1 MHCSKREAVDV
12 NNEIERVGEVPDDE
26 GRNRFRLAQSLAQA
40 GARQS
45 AEKTNETLEF
55 TSFPKRDFFE
65 NSAEDQLGEPLTIR
79 EVARIFRCS
88 TWTVRQRHLR
98 SGLPH
103 FRIGRKGKLLFYRK
117 QVMQWI
123 LDKQEKEGR

>member
-1 MHCSKREAVDV
+1 M
-12 NNEIERVGEVPDDE
+12 NNEIERALNVPEDE
-26 GRNRFRLAQSLAQA
+26 GRSQFRIAHSLAQA

-45 AEKTNETLEF
+45 MEKANETLEL
-55 TSFPKRDFFE
+55 SRFPKRDFYDE
-65 NSAEDQLGEPLTIR
+65 CAEDPLGEPMTIR
-79 EVARIFRCS
+79 EVARLFRCS

-123 LDKQEKEGR
+123 LDKQERERR

>member
-1 MHCSKREAVDV
+1 MRCSKREVVDV
-12 NNEIERVGEVPDDE
+12 NNDIERFGDVPKDAHSNE
-26 GRNRFRLAQSLAQA
+26 FHLAQSLAQA

-45 AEKTNETLEF
+45 VGKTNETAEF
-55 TSFPKRDFFE
+55 TPFPKRDFYE
-65 NSAEDQLGEPLTIR
+65 NTEDPLGEPLTIR

-88 TWTVRQRHLR
+88 TWTVRQRHLP

-103 FRIGRKGKLLFYRK
+103 FRLGRKGKLLFYRK

-123 LDKQEKEGR
+123 LDKQENGGR

>member
-1 MHCSKREAVDV
+1 MHCSKREVVAV
-12 NNEIERVGEVPDDE
+12 NNEVERVGNVPEDE
-26 GRNRFRLAQSLAQA
+26 SRNQFRLAQSLAQA

-45 AEKTNETLEF
+45 VEKANETLDF
-55 TSFPKRDFFE
+55 ASFGKRDFYDIG
-65 NSAEDQLGEPLTIR
+65 AEDPLGEPLTIR

-88 TWTVRQRHLR
+88 TWTVRHRHLR

-123 LDKQEKEGR
+123 FDQQEKERR